1 MSNEKSCAST
11 SINWYPG
18 HMKKAMDQ
26 IEQDVKLVDIII
38 EILDARIPISSQNPE
53 VQKIIKNKNRI
64 IILNKADL
72 SEEKENKKWVE
83 YFAKKGIP
91 SILCDSNKGEGIN
104 KITIQINEVMQEEL
118 EKQRAKGRTSK
129 IIRAMILGVPNVGK

>member
-1 MSNEKSCAST
+1 MYKKEEVKIMNNENKT
-11 SINWYPG
+11 NINWYPG

-72 SEEKENKKWVE
+72 SEEKENKK
-83 YFAKKGIP
+83 
-91 SILCDSNKGEGIN
+91 
-104 KITIQINEVMQEEL
+104 
-118 EKQRAKGRTSK
+118 
-129 IIRAMILGVPNVGK
+129 